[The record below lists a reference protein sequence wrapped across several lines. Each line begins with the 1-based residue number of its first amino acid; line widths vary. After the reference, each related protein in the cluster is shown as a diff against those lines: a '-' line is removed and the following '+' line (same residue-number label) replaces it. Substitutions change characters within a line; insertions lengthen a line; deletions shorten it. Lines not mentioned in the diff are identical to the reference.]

1 MDNYIKAYKLYLDR
15 LSAPDLSRED
25 RETILLEKER
35 EKEEFEAFKTVER
48 IISQRD
54 VSDTDKAHVEY
65 FCKWNGLN
73 YEHCTWET
81 HDKLIE
87 QKEKPK
93 IEAFRQREAEA
104 KFPYKSAVYAR
115 HSRPKFKKLHAD
127 PPYVVETGGELK
139 EFQLTGLNWLSYL
152 WCEGEN
158 GILADEM
165 GLGKVCQADCYNFRS
180 ANAYT
185 HKIL

>member
-1 MDNYIKAYKLYLDR
+1 MDNYIKAYKIYQDR

-35 EKEEFEAFKTVER
+35 EKEEFEAYKTVER
-48 IISQRD
+48 IIGQRD
-54 VSDTDKAHVEY
+54 ATDSSGNSYVEY

-73 YEHCTWET
+73 YEHCTWEP

-87 QKEKPK
+87 QKEKPR
-93 IEAFRQREAEA
+93 IEAFRTREAEA
-104 KFPYKSAVYAR
+104 KFPFKSQAYAR
-115 HSRPKFKKLHAD
+115 HSRPKFKKLQSD
-127 PPYVVETGGELK
+127 PPYLVETGGELK

-152 WCEGEN
+152 WCNGEN

-165 GLGKVCQADCYNFRS
+165 GLGKVRLPISVITVSC
-180 ANAYT
+180 
-185 HKIL
+185 